1 MHGICEL
8 ELMLF
13 LLQSVVAFD
22 RYLDTSVCMASV
34 CVENDSHAGQ
44 LAKQNVQR
52 GSCTHIPYVH
62 ILGLLQ

>member
-34 CVENDSHAGQ
+34 CVEKS
-44 LAKQNVQR
+44 
-52 GSCTHIPYVH
+52 
-62 ILGLLQ
+62 